1 MSRYARYICDVC
13 GVEISAHSAQVFSQV
28 SAQIKL
34 CAPGESRTGYQRFDL
49 CLDCYGRFVTFLETG
64 RAEEGVVD
72 VKEPEVT
79 DAHIRQ
85 ELKRIRGKGWVEDE
99 TT

>member
-49 CLDCYGRFVTFLETG
+49 CLNCYGRFVSFLEMG
-64 RAEEGVVD
+64 HVEEGAVD
-72 VKEPEVT
+72 
-79 DAHIRQ
+79 
-85 ELKRIRGKGWVEDE
+85 G
-99 TT
+99 